1 MDNTS
6 NINSKNINLN
16 ISNNISDIQINNLI
30 ESEKEESSK
39 GNIIVNKSINT
50 SELNWENKKEEENSE
65 KEEEEEE
72 GEEEEEEE
80 SISKSIEK
88 IKNSLHSSASL
99 EGNSIISNEENEIKT
114 LKLKKKKNQKKKIK

>member
-39 GNIIVNKSINT
+39 GNIILNKSINT

-114 LKLKKKKNQKKKIK
+114 LKLKKKKK

>member
-39 GNIIVNKSINT
+39 GNIILNKSINT

>member
-39 GNIIVNKSINT
+39 GNIILNKSINT

-88 IKNSLHSSASL
+88 IK
-99 EGNSIISNEENEIKT
+99 
-114 LKLKKKKNQKKKIK
+114 

>member
-99 EGNSIISNEENEIKT
+99 EGNSIIKQNKKIKN
-114 LKLKKKKNQKKKIK
+114 KKKKKIKKKK